1 MGCNQSTNPYP
12 PPSTS
17 SFEVEEIRYQIT
29 FLSNHEI
36 IGEFGQK
43 IITNPLNNS
52 SSSSSSSSS
61 DIYKKEMKHNVY
73 IKSIHP
79 SVLTYCVDD
88 HGMKVGDVIEKIR
101 TDGPDGIEQDV
112 IELNKT
118 TNSLLTD
125 ERPITLTCSG
135 KRYNKEDAMYWAW
148 EKRKEY
154 KKEFPHGTPIVCACD
169 KGRFEDVKLLI
180 AGHDV
185 NGSNDNNM
193 TSKEYVNQFGKHS
206 HGGHWNESTPLQAA
220 ASYEH
225 LQIVQYLIEECE
237 ADPDFADRYGYNA
250 LHWAADYNYKNTDV
264 IQFLLKH
271 MSLDSINKKVT
282 QGSRIAPLDYAYR
295 HKNFLI
301 RQEKIDLIRK
311 HGGKRK
317 SEL

>member
-12 PPSTS
+12 PPSAS
-17 SFEVEEIRYQIT
+17 SYKVEEIRYQIT
-29 FLSNHEI
+29 FLPNHEI

-135 KRYNKEDAMYWAW
+135 KRCNDAMYWAW

-154 KKEFPHGTPIVCACD
+154 KKEFPKGTPLVCACE

-180 AGHDV
+180 TGYNDV
-185 NGSNDNNM
+185 NGSNGNNNNM
-193 TSKEYVNQFGKHS
+193 TLKEYVNQEGKDS
-206 HGGHWNESTPLQAA
+206 YGDGSTPLMAA
-220 ASYEH
+220 AIEEH
-225 LQIVQYLIEECE
+225 FQIVKYLIEQCE
-237 ADPDFADRYGYNA
+237 ADPNIADSIGRNA
-250 LHWAADYNYKNTDV
+250 LHLAALYNKKNTEV
-264 IQFLLKH
+264 IEFLLTN
-271 MSLDSINKKVT
+271 MPLTSINKKEQYGRT
-282 QGSRIAPLDYAYR
+282 PLDWAYNN
-295 HKNFLI
+295 KSPI
-301 RQEKIDLIRK
+301 KQKIIDLIRSK
-311 HGGKRK
+311 GGKRA

>member
-1 MGCNQSTNPYP
+1 MPSGLQTSSAQEGQSEPTGRLREDEGPNPYP

-29 FLSNHEI
+29 FLPNHEI

-154 KKEFPHGTPIVCACD
+154 KKEFPI
-169 KGRFEDVKLLI
+169 
-180 AGHDV
+180 
-185 NGSNDNNM
+185 
-193 TSKEYVNQFGKHS
+193 
-206 HGGHWNESTPLQAA
+206 
-220 ASYEH
+220 
-225 LQIVQYLIEECE
+225 
-237 ADPDFADRYGYNA
+237 
-250 LHWAADYNYKNTDV
+250 
-264 IQFLLKH
+264 
-271 MSLDSINKKVT
+271 
-282 QGSRIAPLDYAYR
+282 
-295 HKNFLI
+295 
-301 RQEKIDLIRK
+301 
-311 HGGKRK
+311 
-317 SEL
+317 

>member
-1 MGCNQSTNPYP
+1 MNPYP
-12 PPSTS
+12 PPKSSTL
-17 SFEVEEIRYQIT
+17 EEEIRYDIT
-29 FLSNHEI
+29 FSPKHEI
-36 IGEFGQK
+36 IGEFEQK
-43 IITNPLNNS
+43 QTTNPLNS
-52 SSSSSSSSS
+52 SSTYNYVS
-61 DIYKKEMKHNVY
+61 
-73 IKSIHP
+73 IKSINR
-79 SVLTYCVDD
+79 SIKDYTQSC
-88 HGMKVGDVIEKIR
+88 GMKVGDVIEKIR
-101 TDGPDGIEQDV
+101 TDGPDGIEHKV
-112 IELNKT
+112 INLDDAK
-118 TNSLLTD
+118 SLLEA
-125 ERPITLTCSG
+125 ERPITLTCFG
-135 KRYNKEDAMYWAW
+135 KRYNKDYAMYWAW

-311 HGGKRK
+311 HGGKTK
-317 SEL
+317 CELDCCCTIS

>member
-1 MGCNQSTNPYP
+1 MGCNQSNEYEGPNPYP

-17 SFEVEEIRYQIT
+17 SYEVEEIRYQIT
-29 FLSNHEI
+29 FLPNHEI

-61 DIYKKEMKHNVY
+61 DVYKKEMKHNVY

-135 KRYNKEDAMYWAW
+135 KCYNKEDAIFFDLLPQLVQ
-148 EKRKEY
+148 KSK
-154 KKEFPHGTPIVCACD
+154 IL
-169 KGRFEDVKLLI
+169 KL
-180 AGHDV
+180 
-185 NGSNDNNM
+185 
-193 TSKEYVNQFGKHS
+193 
-206 HGGHWNESTPLQAA
+206 
-220 ASYEH
+220 
-225 LQIVQYLIEECE
+225 
-237 ADPDFADRYGYNA
+237 
-250 LHWAADYNYKNTDV
+250 
-264 IQFLLKH
+264 
-271 MSLDSINKKVT
+271 
-282 QGSRIAPLDYAYR
+282 
-295 HKNFLI
+295 
-301 RQEKIDLIRK
+301 
-311 HGGKRK
+311 
-317 SEL
+317 